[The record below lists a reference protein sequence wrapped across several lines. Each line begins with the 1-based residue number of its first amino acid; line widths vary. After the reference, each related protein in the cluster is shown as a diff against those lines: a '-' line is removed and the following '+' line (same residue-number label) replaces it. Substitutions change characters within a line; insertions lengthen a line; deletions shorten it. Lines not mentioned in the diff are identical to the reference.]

1 MTEGPSPPTSAAA
14 REGPVVL
21 VVDDD
26 PSLREALGSLLR
38 SVGLRV
44 ELFDSAPA
52 FLQSNPT
59 AAAAC
64 LILDIRLPG
73 PSGFDLQAEL
83 ADEDIRIPIIFITGH
98 ADVPM
103 SVKAMKAGAIDFLT
117 KPFRDQDL
125 LDAVKTALDR
135 DRKRRLD
142 EEQVSGVLARFQA
155 LTPREKEVMAHV
167 TQGLMNKQIAH
178 ELGVSEITVK
188 IHRGNM
194 MRKMTAKS
202 LADLVRMA
210 ESLGVRP
217 AKSTQE

>member
-1 MTEGPSPPTSAAA
+1 MTEGPSRPTSAAA
-14 REGPVVL
+14 REEPVVL

-26 PSLREALGSLLR
+26 PSLREALRSLLR

-52 FLQSNPT
+52 FLRSNPP

-73 PSGFDLQAEL
+73 PSGFDLQSEL
-83 ADEDIRIPIIFITGH
+83 ANEDIRIPIIFITAH

-135 DRKRRLD
+135 DRKRRVD
-142 EEQVSGVLARFQA
+142 EEQMSGMLARFQG

-167 TQGLMNKQIAH
+167 TRGLMNKQIAH

-217 AKSTQE
+217 AKSPQE

>member
-1 MTEGPSPPTSAAA
+1 MGASRISQVLYESSAAVTEVPSPPTSAAA

-26 PSLREALGSLLR
+26 PSLREALRSLLR

-83 ADEDIRIPIIFITGH
+83 ADEDIRIPIIFITAPCRR
-98 ADVPM
+98 ADVGE
-103 SVKAMKAGAIDFLT
+103 SHEG
-117 KPFRDQDL
+117 RCH
-125 LDAVKTALDR
+125 
-135 DRKRRLD
+135 RLSD
-142 EEQVSGVLARFQA
+142 
-155 LTPREKEVMAHV
+155 
-167 TQGLMNKQIAH
+167 
-178 ELGVSEITVK
+178 
-188 IHRGNM
+188 
-194 MRKMTAKS
+194 
-202 LADLVRMA
+202 
-210 ESLGVRP
+210 
-217 AKSTQE
+217 